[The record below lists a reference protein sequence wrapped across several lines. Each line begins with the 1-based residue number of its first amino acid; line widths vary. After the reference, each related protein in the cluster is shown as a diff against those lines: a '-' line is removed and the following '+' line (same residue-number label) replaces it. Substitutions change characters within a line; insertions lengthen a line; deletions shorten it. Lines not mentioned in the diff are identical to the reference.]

1 MAYIGALTTI
11 GTGNIKIVMYGT
23 QGTATLKVCRA
34 PSNGI
39 AFLSSLFYRRIPAC
53 LEAGTAFTVEFL
65 QNFGTIP
72 LMLGDPGPYKCQ
84 QGQQSPCLFF
94 KDGLSSPF
102 VIVSR
107 IRQVA
112 APLTSRLSYWPSR
125 LTSFAVLSH
134 PFLSLLPLSP
144 APLPPPSLSTLSLT
158 L

>member
-1 MAYIGALTTI
+1 M
-11 GTGNIKIVMYGT
+11 
-23 QGTATLKVCRA
+23 
-34 PSNGI
+34 
-39 AFLSSLFYRRIPAC
+39 
-53 LEAGTAFTVEFL
+53 EFL

-112 APLTSRLSYWPSR
+112 VPLAPHLTPASRLTPQRTVSAPQRPSHTSRPPHASRLTPHALQLTPLQSGASRLSEE
-125 LTSFAVLSH
+125 
-134 PFLSLLPLSP
+134 
-144 APLPPPSLSTLSLT
+144 
-158 L
+158 